1 MGVFNEQNYVRES
14 IQSMLTQTFSDFE
27 FIIINDASTDKTEEI
42 IWAFDDSRI
51 KYIKNDINIGLTKTL
66 NKGLSLAKGKYIAR
80 MDGNDIAYP
89 TRLEKEVKVMD
100 SNPNLHLVWTGL
112 KYITSKGKHLCNK
125 KSPSLAEVVN
135 LLYSSPTDLPVGRNH
150 INHITVMFRK
160 DTVLEMDGYNEKYR
174 WGQDGNLWY
183 RMLHKGFNFYFINQ
197 PLLSKRII
205 PESVTFNRN
214 GRNLFSPA
222 EIYASTCLANH
233 AWRKTFLYL
242 SRMPLGIKKVKLTTR
257 TILTFLWFLF

>member
-89 TRLEKEVKVMD
+89 TRLEKEVKTMD
-100 SNPNLHLVWTGL
+100 SNPNLHLGWTGL
-112 KYITSKGKHLCNK
+112 KYITAKGK
-125 KSPSLAEVVN
+125 
-135 LLYSSPTDLPVGRNH
+135 
-150 INHITVMFRK
+150 
-160 DTVLEMDGYNEKYR
+160 
-174 WGQDGNLWY
+174 
-183 RMLHKGFNFYFINQ
+183 
-197 PLLSKRII
+197 
-205 PESVTFNRN
+205 
-214 GRNLFSPA
+214 
-222 EIYASTCLANH
+222 
-233 AWRKTFLYL
+233 
-242 SRMPLGIKKVKLTTR
+242 
-257 TILTFLWFLF
+257 